1 MVIKGVISVMAK
13 LCSVVAP
20 KALKCILSDPT
31 HLPQHSVPFDLS
43 YCQLLKFFSL
53 FFNFFFFEN
62 PVEY

>member
-13 LCSVVAP
+13 LCSVVAL

-53 FFNFFFFEN
+53 FFNFFFLRTL
-62 PVEY
+62 

>member
-13 LCSVVAP
+13 LFSVVAL

-43 YCQLLKFFSL
+43 YCQLLQFISL
-53 FFNFFFFEN
+53 FFIFFWRTLL
-62 PVEY
+62 EY